1 LSLHAHVVGW
11 GKYIPQRVLT
21 NDDLSRMVDTSDEWI
36 RTRTGIRERRLA
48 KDGETTASMAVQAAR
63 QALEVARFS
72 PSQLDLIVVATLTPE
87 YLFPATACL
96 VQDILGATHA
106 AAFDLLAG
114 CSGFIY
120 GLNIATHL
128 LSSGAYQTALVIGA
142 DTLSRIIDWS
152 DRATCVVFGDG
163 AGAVI
168 LQAGEN
174 EGGVLATT
182 LGSDGSGGDVLRLP
196 AGGSFA
202 PASHQTVE
210 EGLHF
215 IQMKGREVFRFAV
228 NVIPAATCE
237 VLEKAGLT
245 LDDLDLLIPHQANQ
259 RIIEAAARFLAL
271 PPEAVYSNLEWY
283 GNTSTSS
290 IPIALSEAVEE
301 GRIQTGDLVVCVGF
315 GAGLTWGA
323 AAIRWTHPL
332 PTPVPHWQRILRQLH
347 YSLAA
352 LRSRLRRLLRWLSSF
367 WTRNGLN
374 GRRGRKK

>member
-1 LSLHAHVVGW
+1 
-11 GKYIPQRVLT
+11 
-21 NDDLSRMVDTSDEWI
+21 
-36 RTRTGIRERRLA
+36 
-48 KDGETTASMAVQAAR
+48 
-63 QALEVARFS
+63 
-72 PSQLDLIVVATLTPE
+72 
-87 YLFPATACL
+87 
-96 VQDILGATHA
+96 
-106 AAFDLLAG
+106 
-114 CSGFIY
+114 
-120 GLNIATHL
+120 
-128 LSSGAYQTALVIGA
+128 
-142 DTLSRIIDWS
+142 
-152 DRATCVVFGDG
+152 
-163 AGAVI
+163 
-168 LQAGEN
+168 
-174 EGGVLATT
+174 
-182 LGSDGSGGDVLRLP
+182 
-196 AGGSFA
+196 
-202 PASHQTVE
+202 
-210 EGLHF
+210 
-215 IQMKGREVFRFAV
+215 MKGREVFRFAV

-259 RIIEAAARFLAL
+259 RITEAAARFLAL

-283 GNTSTSS
+283 GNTSTAS